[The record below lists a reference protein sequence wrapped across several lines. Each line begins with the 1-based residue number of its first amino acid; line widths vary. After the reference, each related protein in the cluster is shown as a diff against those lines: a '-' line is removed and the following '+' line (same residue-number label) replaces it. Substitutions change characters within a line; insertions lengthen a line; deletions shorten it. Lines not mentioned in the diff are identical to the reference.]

1 MFGLDNPIICSPMAG
16 GSSTPELAAAVCNAG
31 GLGSVAAAYLSPD
44 QIAAEIRRARELTA
58 RPFAVNLFAGGMN
71 PLDRPAEPMMKIL
84 RPIHEKFQLAPPA
97 LPAVPAPS
105 FEEQFEAVLEARP
118 VFFSFTFGIPDA
130 EKMTRLRSHGIVIL
144 GTATSYA
151 EAVLLKDA
159 GVDAV
164 VAQGEQAGAHRG
176 TFTEFSEKTLV
187 PTLDLV
193 RQIAPIA
200 PVSASGGIMD
210 ARDVANMLAAGAFA
224 VQMGTAFLTCPE
236 SGVSGIYR
244 QALLSADTDTTV
256 ITRAYSGRP
265 ARGLRN
271 AFIDLTPEEAIIPYP
286 WQNALTRPMRT
297 AAAKQGD
304 PGYLSLWAGRG
315 VTRCRA
321 LPAADLVRELTA

>member
-1 MFGLDNPIICSPMAG
+1 MI
-16 GSSTPELAAAVCNAG
+16 E
-31 GLGSVAAAYLSPD
+31 
-44 QIAAEIRRARELTA
+44 
-58 RPFAVNLFAGGMN
+58 
-71 PLDRPAEPMMKIL
+71 IL
-84 RPIHEKFQLAPPA
+84 RPIHDKFQLPPPSI
-97 LPAVPAPS
+97 PAVSAPNL
-105 FEEQFEAVLEARP
+105 EEQFEAVLQARP
-118 VFFSFTFGIPDA
+118 PFFSFTFGIPDA
-130 EKMTRLRSHGIVIL
+130 EIITRLRSQGIVVI

-164 VAQGEQAGAHRG
+164 VAQGEEAGAHRG

-200 PVSASGGIMD
+200 PVIASGGIMD
-210 ARDVANMLAAGAFA
+210 ARHVSRMIAAGAFA

-236 SGVSGIYR
+236 SGVSPVYR
-244 QALLSADTDTTV
+244 LALLSADTDTTV

-286 WQNALTRPMRT
+286 WQNGLTRPMRT
-297 AAAKQGD
+297 AAAKKGD

-321 LPAADLVRELTA
+321 LPAGDLVRELMA